1 METLDMKPLSESRN
15 IAFTENDMA
24 LHFKRILERKSLL
37 PGIESFSRIVEEQNC
52 YQGCPDFIALSQQKN
67 KARFSI
73 PKNLFAVSC
82 EILSVLKPVASRSL
96 QYLMKHTRC
105 SGYLLNKTLCLLEDN
120 NLVKKANT
128 ETYVLGDVFSSQN
141 NELTVF
147 ELKLRGHRKA
157 IFQAQQS
164 KNYACRSLIVVP
176 PGQTR
181 CYDKYS
187 VLMNRWGIGLAAFDP
202 VTGNFNVVRKA
213 RKTKPLSNYD
223 YMNTLLR
230 ILCD

>member
-1 METLDMKPLSESRN
+1 LETLDMKPLSESKN
-15 IAFTENDMA
+15 IPFTECEMA
-24 LHFKRILERKSLL
+24 FSFKKILGRKLIL
-37 PGIESFSRIVEEQNC
+37 PGIESFSRIVEEKNC
-52 YQGCPDFIALSQQKN
+52 YQGRPDFIALSQQKS
-67 KARFSI
+67 KAKLSI
-73 PKNLFAVSC
+73 PKNLVTVSC
-82 EILSVLKPVASRSL
+82 EILSVLKPVSSRSIP
-96 QYLMKHTRC
+96 YLMKYTRG
-105 SGYLLNKTLCLLEDN
+105 SELLLRKTLCLLEDN
-120 NLVKKANT
+120 NLVKKANA

-157 IFQAQQS
+157 VFQAQQS